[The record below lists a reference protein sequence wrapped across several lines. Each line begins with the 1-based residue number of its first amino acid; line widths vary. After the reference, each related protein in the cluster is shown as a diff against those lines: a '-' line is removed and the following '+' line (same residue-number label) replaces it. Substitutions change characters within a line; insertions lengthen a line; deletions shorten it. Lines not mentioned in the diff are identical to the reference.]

1 MDNRRSTERAFN
13 ITTGDILAMIFVFM
27 LFAASPSADRSFI
40 LAFFTVLFSMFWFKQ
55 AIFCKI
61 LFVNKTRRITEK
73 LGVSVIRHIHNISKH
88 GSLHVVL
95 TRKHIDEGL
104 SEEEKK
110 ENIKK
115 NGTVV
120 KIQIYEREGETFIPI
135 EIASLPAKSQK
146 YINKQLM
153 LFHKR
158 MLNLAYKSVNNNSG
172 STLILVI
179 YMGILLT
186 ADLWMKQLG

>member
-13 ITTGDILAMIFVFM
+13 ITTGDI
-27 LFAASPSADRSFI
+27 
-40 LAFFTVLFSMFWFKQ
+40 
-55 AIFCKI
+55 
-61 LFVNKTRRITEK
+61 
-73 LGVSVIRHIHNISKH
+73 
-88 GSLHVVL
+88 
-95 TRKHIDEGL
+95 DEGL

-110 ENIKK
+110 RILK